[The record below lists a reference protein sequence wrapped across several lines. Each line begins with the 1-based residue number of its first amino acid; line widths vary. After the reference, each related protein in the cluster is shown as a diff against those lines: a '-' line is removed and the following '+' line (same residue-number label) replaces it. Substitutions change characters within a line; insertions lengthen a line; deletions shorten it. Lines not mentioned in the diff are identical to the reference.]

1 MMRALLVVLIACGN
15 GPAKHSDAKVVD
27 MMVDMRVP
35 PPDAPP
41 GYFYYV
47 IDHEM
52 VPTNNAQA
60 RAYGL
65 DLNGDGTID
74 NQLGMVLGTLS
85 TMGFDIQGNTT
96 KAIDTGNV
104 LMLADL
110 YALDFTT
117 TTSSTFTTFDGANP
131 SPAPCSSPSDTVC
144 RHHLTGSGIFDVA
157 STSPRDTPL
166 AGGAV
171 NGTFNEGPGH
181 MSIQFAMADSTT
193 PLHLP
198 LIGAR
203 ARFSGASPTGIA
215 SGILAGAVTQND
227 VNTKLI
233 PQMQMSFAPIVQR
246 DCCGAP
252 TSPSPT
258 CNATAN
264 PPCGCID
271 GSTGKTLLGLFD
283 TMPKDCMITA
293 SEIQNNSLIMSLL
306 APDVTVEGQ
315 MALSI
320 GVGFTAVAGNY
331 AP

>member
-1 MMRALLVVLIACGN
+1 MRALLLVPLLACGSTA
-15 GPAKHSDAKVVD
+15 AKHVDAKVDVPI
-27 MMVDMRVP
+27 DMRIP

-52 VPTNNAQA
+52 VPTNNTQA

-65 DLNGDGTID
+65 DLNGDGTVD
-74 NQLGMVLGTLS
+74 NQLGMVLGTFS
-85 TMGFDIQGNTT
+85 SMGFDIQGTT
-96 KAIDTGNV
+96 SKAIDTGGI
-104 LMLADL
+104 LMLGDL
-110 YALDFTT
+110 YALDFTNT
-117 TTSSTFTTFDGANP
+117 IGSMFTMFDGANP
-131 SPAPCSSPSDTVC
+131 SPAPCSSSSDTVC

-166 AGGAV
+166 AGSAAT
-171 NGTFNEGPGH
+171 GTFDEGPGH
-181 MSIQFAMADSTT
+181 LSIQLAMVDPTMA
-193 PLHLP
+193 LHLP

-203 ARFSGASPTGIA
+203 AKFQGVTATGIT
-215 SGILAGAVTQND
+215 SGILAGAVTQTD
-227 VNTKLI
+227 INTKFI
-233 PQMQMSFAPIVQR
+233 PQLQQSFIPVIQR

-258 CNATAN
+258 CDPNAT
-264 PPCGCID
+264 PSCGCID

-283 TMPKDCMITA
+283 TSPKDCMVSV

-320 GVGFTAVAGNY
+320 GVGFTAVAASY